1 MRCRTRL
8 LSVLLM
14 AALLLSIAQPAVA
27 QDAGAE
33 APAGHGIRFDA
44 PLYAIDGPYAV
55 SVQYFTIPA
64 EKETDRDL
72 TVSVWYPAQQA
83 DGAATEMVYEQQFA
97 PGEIPSFTV
106 LGHAQLDAPPDPSG
120 APYPLV
126 VYSHATWTFGQETPY
141 LTEHLASRG
150 FVVISADHED
160 NWSTAFD
167 PPVWQARIHRPQ
179 EVTRQI
185 DFAASLAAPD
195 GDLPGMIDT
204 TGVGVAGW
212 SMGGETSLAVAG
224 ARWDLNGLSTW
235 CAENPEGAALNE
247 SICVGMLEH
256 EAELAVAA
264 GLEETPQGLWPSRV
278 DARVRAVIP
287 LSGYMLT
294 FGSDGTQS
302 VDVPT
307 LFMVGSGAAAA
318 DPVFDATAAYA
329 NVGADRKAKVIF
341 DYGEALMFFISCAD
355 SPDIVALGFPMFC
368 TDPVWDM
375 DRAHDLI
382 NHFATA
388 FLLAE
393 LKGDAEA
400 AAALAPENVSFPGI
414 QYEAT
419 GYGESA
425 DAPIQLEKGY
435 ADVNGTHLYFE
446 MAGEGEPVVFIHG
459 LGLDT
464 RDWNYQFTELAK
476 NHQVV
481 RYDMRGFGK
490 SDMPTDQPYAHADD
504 LKALLE
510 FLGIE
515 SAHVFGHSFGGEIAI
530 NFALAYPEMV
540 RSLVLIEP
548 DIQGAQGLP
557 ALTPEEE
564 ASFAAVFAAL
574 EKEDNAGAAL
584 AIVDMHPLVAVAK
597 DVPDA
602 RELILSAFT
611 DYQWFQFLNENPVV
625 QPEIASAGRIE
636 EITVPT
642 LLVVGDSTT
651 DYQKTEVDRLV
662 EGLPDAEKVVFE
674 NSDHFPHVLY
684 PDIFNTLVL
693 DFMAGVGTEADSQ
706 STQLD
711 VDIVTQIDAMVEET
725 MARIDLPG
733 FALAVVKDGEVV
745 YAKGFGVTS
754 LDGGAPVT
762 SQTVFQWAETSMA
775 LTAMAVMQLVEAGK
789 IDLDAPIT
797 DYVPYFKL
805 ADERYTAITVGQLMS
820 HRSGIP
826 DSGDAMADWEN
837 FMPQYDGGALERWVR
852 NDLAEQGLLFAP
864 GEGWEYSDLA
874 YALLG
879 SVIEAASGQ
888 PYEAYMTEHFFA
900 PLGMDKS
907 TFLLEEVDKTLLA
920 SPHVPDA
927 TGATVVTKA
936 QPYHRPFAAANNLFA
951 NVADM
956 AKLAQFSLNRGELN
970 GVRLLPESAFDTM
983 WTATTPTPFADFPFG
998 RIHPSMLMLEWG
1010 NGWFLGDI
1018 AGHQAPNAG
1027 GGEHGYLAQMFL
1039 VPDANLGVV
1048 AVGNRLAT
1056 DEYYAADIAADVLGM
1071 LLEE

>member
-1 MRCRTRL
+1 MRYKNRL
-8 LSVLLM
+8 LSLLLM
-14 AALLLSIAQPAVA
+14 AALLLGMAQPVAA
-27 QDAGAE
+27 QDAAE
-33 APAGHGIRFDA
+33 APTESGIRYDA
-44 PLYAIDGPYAV
+44 PPYAIDGRYGV
-55 SVQYFTIPA
+55 GVRYFSIPA
-64 EKETDRDL
+64 ENEDDRDL
-72 TVSVWYPAQQA
+72 TVSVWYPAQTT
-83 DGAATEMVYEQQFA
+83 DATSGEVVYDLQF
-97 PGEIPSFTV
+97 PTGEFPPFSV
-106 LGHAQLDAPPDPSG
+106 LGHAQLDAPPDVSDG
-120 APYPLV
+120 PYPLV
-126 VYSHATWTFGQETPY
+126 VYTHAHWSMGQEVPY
-141 LTEHLASRG
+141 LVEHLASRG
-150 FVVISADHED
+150 FVVISTDHED
-160 NWSTAFD
+160 NWSTDMGPMAH
-167 PPVWQARIHRPQ
+167 QTMIRRPQ
-179 EVTRQI
+179 EVSRQI
-185 DFAASLAAPD
+185 DFAEVLSAPE
-195 GDLPGMIDT
+195 GEMEGLIDT
-204 TGVGVAGW
+204 SKVGVAGW
-212 SMGGETSLAVAG
+212 SMGGITSMAVAG
-224 ARWDLNGLSTW
+224 AQMDLGGLRQW
-235 CAENPEGAALNE
+235 CDENPDLVEENAFACIDILD
-247 SICVGMLEH
+247 H
-256 EAELAVAA
+256 EAEMAAFA
-264 GLEETPQGLWPSRV
+264 GLDEVPAGLWPSAKDDRI
-278 DARVRAVIP
+278 AAAVQ
-287 LSGYMLT
+287 LSGSLFMY
-294 FGSDGTQS
+294 GSDGMAA
-302 VDVPT
+302 VDVPAM
-307 LFMVGSGAAAA
+307 LMHGGGEEVSDPSLLVGDPYASVGAQRKAEV
-318 DPVFDATAAYA
+318 VFDHGGHVLFNSSCDANPDMAA
-329 NVGADRKAKVIF
+329 
-341 DYGEALMFFISCAD
+341 M
-355 SPDIVALGFPMFC
+355 GFPMFC
-368 TDPVWDM
+368 SDPVWDM

-382 NHFATA
+382 NHFTTA
-388 FLLAE
+388 FFEAE
-393 LKGDAEA
+393 LKGNAEA
-400 AAALAPENVSFPGI
+400 AAALAAENVAFPGI
-414 QYEAT
+414 KYEAT

-425 DAPIQLEKGY
+425 GAQIQSEKGY

-459 LGLDT
+459 LGWDT

-476 NHQVV
+476 NYQVV

-530 NFALAYPEMV
+530 NFALAYPKMV

-548 DIQGAQGLP
+548 DIQGARDLP

-564 ASFAAVFAAL
+564 ASFAAVFTAL

-584 AIVDMHPLVAVAK
+584 AIVDMHPLVTVAK

-611 DYQWFQFLNENPVV
+611 DYQWFQFLNEDPVV
-625 QPEIASAGRIE
+625 QPEIASAERIG

-651 DYQKTEVDRLV
+651 EYQKIEVDRLV
-662 EGLPDAEKVVFE
+662 EGLPNAEKVVFA

-684 PDIFNTLVL
+684 PDKFNTLVR
-693 DFMAGVGTEADSQ
+693 DFMAAVGADLESQ

-711 VDIVTQIDAMVEET
+711 VDIVTQIDTMIEET
-725 MARIDLPG
+725 LARTDVPG
-733 FALAVVKDGEVV
+733 LAIAVVKDGEVA
-745 YAKGFGVTS
+745 YAKGYGTTS

-762 SQTVFQWAETSMA
+762 DQTVFQWCETSMA
-775 LTAMAVMQLVEAGK
+775 LTTMAVMKLADEGK
-789 IDLDAPIT
+789 LDLDKPIV
-797 DYVPYFKL
+797 DYVPYFHL
-805 ADERYTAITVGQLMS
+805 ADERYKEITTGQILAQVA
-820 HRSGIP
+820 GIP
-826 DSGDAMADWEN
+826 DSGAAMADWET
-837 FMPQYDGGALERWVR
+837 FMPQYDGAALERWVR
-852 NDLAEQGLLFAP
+852 NDLAEKGLLFAP

-900 PLGMDKS
+900 PLGMAKS

-927 TGATVVTKA
+927 AGVTAVTKA

-956 AKLAQFSLNRGELN
+956 AKLAQFSLNRGELD

-983 WTATTPTPFADFPFG
+983 WAATTPTPFADFPFG

-1018 AGHQAPNAG
+1018 AGHPAPNTG

-1056 DEYYAADIAADVLGM
+1056 DEYYAADIAADILGM
-1071 LLEE
+1071 LLEK

>member
-1 MRCRTRL
+1 MRCRNRL
-8 LSVLLM
+8 LCVLLM
-14 AALLLSIAQPAVA
+14 AALMLGMVQPVRAQNDATEPSPAL
-27 QDAGAE
+27 Q
-33 APAGHGIRFDA
+33 PPQPRPDA
-44 PLYAIDGPYAV
+44 PTYGTRGPYAV
-55 SVQYFTIPA
+55 GVLDFVIDTPERRIPV
-64 EKETDRDL
+64 T
-72 TVSVWYPAQQA
+72 VWYPALNP
-83 DGAATEMVYEQQFA
+83 DGAEEFVAYPMDFLPNPA
-97 PGEIPSFTV
+97 AGFTTGGRA
-106 LGHAQLDAPPDPSG
+106 LRDAEPDLTG
-120 APYPLV
+120 GPYPIVL
-126 VYSHATWTFGQETPY
+126 YSHGAWCFPAIAGFF
-141 LTEHLASRG
+141 TEHLASYG
-150 FVVISADHED
+150 FVVMAPVHED
-160 NWSTAFD
+160 NWGTLFESTWRSE
-167 PPVWQARIHRPQ
+167 VSRPQ
-179 EVTRQI
+179 DMKRVL
-185 DFAASLAAPD
+185 DFAEESTTPGGELAGLIDMEHVAVTGQSFGGATALEMGGARLNLAEWQETFCADFPDDEDCKAYPAHFEEMAALAGLDAVPEELWPDWSDPRVDVVLTTAPGVSMLGGGGLEAMNRPFMLLMGTSD
-195 GDLPGMIDT
+195 IWVGPAHEYRQFYATLAGPNKTRVLYENADHMIFGNACESYPGM
-204 TGVGVAGW
+204 
-212 SMGGETSLAVAG
+212 
-224 ARWDLNGLSTW
+224 
-235 CAENPEGAALNE
+235 
-247 SICVGMLEH
+247 
-256 EAELAVAA
+256 
-264 GLEETPQGLWPSRV
+264 V
-278 DARVRAVIP
+278 DA
-287 LSGYMLT
+287 GFYMIC
-294 FGSDGTQS
+294 SDQ
-302 VDVPT
+302 
-307 LFMVGSGAAAA
+307 
-318 DPVFDATAAYA
+318 
-329 NVGADRKAKVIF
+329 
-341 DYGEALMFFISCAD
+341 
-355 SPDIVALGFPMFC
+355 
-368 TDPVWDM
+368 VWDM
-375 DRAHDLI
+375 DRAHDLT

-425 DAPIQLEKGY
+425 DAPIEPENGY

-446 MAGEGEPVVFIHG
+446 MAGEGEPVVLIHG
-459 LGLDT
+459 LGWDT
-464 RDWNYQFTELAK
+464 RDWNYQFAELAK
-476 NHQVV
+476 NYQVV

-530 NFALAYPEMV
+530 NFALAYPEIA

-557 ALTPEEE
+557 ALTPKEE

-611 DYQWFQFLNENPVV
+611 DYQWFQFLNEDPVV

-651 DYQKTEVDRLV
+651 EYQKIEVDRLV

-684 PDIFNTLVL
+684 PDKFNTLVL
-693 DFMAGVGTEADSQ
+693 DFMAGVGAEAESQ

-711 VDIVTQIDAMVEET
+711 VDFVTQIDALVEET

-745 YAKGFGVTS
+745 YTKGFGTTS
-754 LDGGAPVT
+754 LAGGAPVT
-762 SQTVFQWAETSMA
+762 EQTIFQWCETSMA
-775 LTAMAVMQLVEAGK
+775 LTTMAVLQLAEEGK
-789 IDLDAPIT
+789 LDLDAPIV
-797 DYVPYFKL
+797 DYVPYFRL
-805 ADERYTAITVGQLMS
+805 ADERYTEITTGQILAQVA
-820 HRSGIP
+820 GIP
-826 DSGDAMADWEN
+826 DSGAAMADWEN
-837 FMPQYDGGALERWVR
+837 FMPQYDAAALDRWVR
-852 NDLAEQGLLFAP
+852 NDLAEKGLLFAP

-874 YALLG
+874 YSLLG
-879 SVIEAASGQ
+879 AVVEAASGQ
-888 PYEAYMTEHFFA
+888 PYEAYMTEHFLA

-907 TFLLEEVDKTLLA
+907 TFLLEAVDKTLLA

-927 TGATVVTKA
+927 TGAIAVTKA

-970 GVRLLPESAFDTM
+970 GVRLLPESAFDRM

-1018 AGHQAPNAG
+1018 AGHPAPNTG

-1056 DEYYAADIAADVLGM
+1056 DEYYAADIAADILGM
-1071 LLEE
+1071 LLEK